1 MSGGGNY
8 QGTRRGPALGART
21 GRVAG
26 SGVEI
31 PISVRAFAAE
41 NAMDWRIRVCRP
53 RWPPIFVARR
63 DNRLAHGSVRFLA
76 NQDGS
81 VSFSARRAGARSQPL
96 HHSSAE
102 TRHSGDKTRHHFA
115 PQIVL

>member
-8 QGTRRGPALGART
+8 QGARRGRPLGART

-41 NAMDWRIRVCRP
+41 NAMDWRIRGCMP
-53 RWPPIFVARR
+53 RWLPTFVARR
-63 DNRLAHGSVRFLA
+63 DNRLARGSVRFLA
-76 NQDGS
+76 NQDGN
-81 VSFSARRAGARSQPL
+81 VSFSARRAGARSRAL

-102 TRHSGDKTRHHFA
+102 TRHSATKHVTTPRHK
-115 PQIVL
+115 IVL